1 MLGISSLAC
10 SSAKEVIIDQQQEE
24 TAVDGKI
31 SGVIRI
37 SNNGCSPIIEATENG
52 ELVKMYPVNLD
63 ESYKSDGLK
72 IRFTYIPSRA
82 MQPDACTFQL
92 KVISIEN
99 VEPYK

>member
-1 MLGISSLAC
+1 
-10 SSAKEVIIDQQQEE
+10 
-24 TAVDGKI
+24 
-31 SGVIRI
+31 
-37 SNNGCSPIIEATENG
+37 
-52 ELVKMYPVNLD
+52 MYPVNLD